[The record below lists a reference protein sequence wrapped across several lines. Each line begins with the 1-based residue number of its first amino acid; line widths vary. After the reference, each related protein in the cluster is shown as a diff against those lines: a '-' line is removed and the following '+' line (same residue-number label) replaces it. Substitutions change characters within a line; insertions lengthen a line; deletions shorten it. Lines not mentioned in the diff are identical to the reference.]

1 MRNLAQA
8 LLGTGLLT
16 LAACV
21 SPSVLDCH
29 PGQSPGHTVELL
41 FGRRTGDRI
50 GVTEEDWGRFVA
62 AEITPRFPD
71 GLTVLDAAGQ
81 WRDAAR
87 GTVIREPSKVVL
99 IALRDRA
106 ADMPRI
112 EQIVDAYKS
121 RFRQQSVGIV
131 VRQAC
136 LSF

>member
-1 MRNLAQA
+1 MRNPAPA
-8 LLGTGLLT
+8 LLGTGLLA

-21 SPSVLDCH
+21 SPSGLDCH
-29 PGQSPGHTVELL
+29 PGQSPGHTAELL

-50 GVTEEDWGRFVA
+50 GVTEADWGRFVA

-87 GTVIREPSKVVL
+87 GTIIREPSKVVL
-99 IALRDRA
+99 IALRDRTA
-106 ADMPRI
+106 EMPRI
-112 EQIVDAYKS
+112 EQIVDADKS
-121 RFRQQSVGIV
+121 RFRQQSVGVV